1 MRGGVPKVSYATP
14 GERCRC
20 DSDLTTP
27 WQRTSLDRRAPRPTG
42 FTWPLKHLCTK
53 PMSVRARCYKT
64 ALEPARPTRH
74 QSRISSSSSNDGKNL
89 GVTCLYA
96 R

>member
-1 MRGGVPKVSYATP
+1 MSYATP
-14 GERCRC
+14 GEPCRC

-27 WQRTSLDRRAPRPTG
+27 WQRMSLDLHAPGAYG
-42 FTWPLKHLCTK
+42 FYVALNTYAKSPYPCEE
-53 PMSVRARCYKT
+53 VYKT
-64 ALEPARPTRH
+64 ALAGAPPRR